1 MIFSCST
8 AAFINP
14 ESSTE
19 DKLKSSIEAIHTI
32 LNYGYDGIELF
43 VPKVFSEKEKEEL
56 FKEAQKIKGKILT
69 LHAPKNTLHRSTKEI
84 FYDLTKLIKISH
96 ELGIRIIVLHPP
108 FQKKLSSLL
117 KTIFYIFDH
126 VIHYA
131 IRNNVILT
139 IENVPYLLDPPEF
152 YSALIERYKESVGI
166 TLDTEYLHSTSYSLE
181 KYPRELLA
189 NYLKNIHIRDYDG
202 QSFDEEGKRRYLKLG
217 KGLIAF
223 KELLEKITNL
233 GYEGPFTIETVF
245 DNKIE
250 DLRYSREFLLKF
262 FPQKSFA
269 SG

>member
-1 MIFSCST
+1 MILSCST

-19 DKLKSSIEAIHTI
+19 EKLKSSIEAINAI

-43 VPKVFSEKEKEEL
+43 IPKVFSEMQKEEL
-56 FKEAQKIKGKILT
+56 FKEALKVKGKILS
-69 LHAPKNTLHRSTKEI
+69 LHAPKNTLHQFNKEI
-84 FYDLTKLIKISH
+84 FYNLTKLIKTSH
-96 ELGIRIIVLHPP
+96 DLGVRIVVLHPP
-108 FQKKLSSLL
+108 FQKNLKSLL

-126 VIHYA
+126 VIHYS

-152 YSALIERYKESVGI
+152 YSALVERYKEGIGI
-166 TLDTEYLHSTSYSLE
+166 TLDIEYLHSTPYSLD
-181 KYPRELLA
+181 KYPKELLS

-217 KGLIAF
+217 KGLINF
-223 KELLEKITNL
+223 KELFERIIIL
-233 GYEGPFTIETVF
+233 GYEGPFTLETVF

-250 DLRYSREFLLKF
+250 DLKYSREFILKF